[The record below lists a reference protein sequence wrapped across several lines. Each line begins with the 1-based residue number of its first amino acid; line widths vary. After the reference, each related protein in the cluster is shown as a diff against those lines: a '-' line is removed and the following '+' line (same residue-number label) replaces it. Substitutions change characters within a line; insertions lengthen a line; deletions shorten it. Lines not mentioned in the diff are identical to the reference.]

1 MAQHLGQ
8 HFLLDSSIASRE
20 VQYASL
26 TKHDVVLE
34 IGPGKGAL
42 TRLLATSAR
51 QVIAIEIDPRLARQ
65 LSMDLPSNVQ
75 VIQGDAVAYDF
86 TSLPRFTKVVANLP
100 FWISSAITSK
110 LLDCSFE
117 KAVLIYQ
124 WEFAQRLIAGPGTKH
139 YSRLSVFVSYKATC
153 RLLERVPRESF
164 SPPPE
169 VDAAIVELIPRGHP
183 AFTVRDET
191 FFFEVVRRL
200 FSQRRKKIKTT
211 LRSLCSDLD
220 GLPFLDERVEQ
231 LSPAQIGS
239 LSDLLLERIS

>member
-8 HFLLDSSIASRE
+8 HFLVDASVARRE
-20 VQYASL
+20 VQYAAL
-26 TKHDVVLE
+26 TPNDVVLE

-42 TRLLATSAR
+42 TKLLAGSAR
-51 QVIAIEIDPRLARQ
+51 QVIAIEIDPRLAQQ
-65 LSMDLPSNVQ
+65 LSLSLPSNVQ
-75 VIQGDAVAYDF
+75 IIQADAIAFDF

-117 KAVLIYQ
+117 KAVLVYQ
-124 WEFAQRLIAGPGTKH
+124 WEFAQRLVAGPGTKH
-139 YSRLSVFVSYKATC
+139 YSRLSVFVAYKAAC

-169 VDAAIVELIPRGHP
+169 VDAAIVELIPREQP
-183 AFTVRDET
+183 AFPVRDEV

-200 FSQRRKKIKTT
+200 FSHRRKKIKTT
-211 LRSLCSDLD
+211 LRSLCPDLE
-220 GLPFLDERVEQ
+220 GLPFLEERVEQ

-239 LSDLLLERIS
+239 LSDLLLERMP